1 MSPSTRQKKAI
12 IDARV
17 YETCD
22 QLSPSRFP
30 WLGTILSAFYWVN
43 VLNLGMARRVAD
55 EMLYFVDICDL
66 LSIPDKED
74 VGIG

>member
-1 MSPSTRQKKAI
+1 MNRSLHLKKAI

-17 YETCD
+17 YDMCD
-22 QLSPSRFP
+22 QLPPYRFP